1 MWAVRRATNSNPL
14 RGLGYQMLAARNFFV
29 KRDGLSN
36 GTVWCLNNHEN
47 GHFVVAD
54 NPLPKRFSNRLVY
67 TKYFMG
73 GKFLSSQARPVAN
86 GDEEGQDDTFS
97 KLETPENVEGNKSE
111 APEEVDYLVS
121 EPELSEED
129 DSAEDLTREH
139 AEIDTSDSE
148 VGFSAKVKDFQE
160 KTSSS
165 LSQVIIQT
173 LPQSVE
179 DAIDNW
185 VEGGNAVT
193 RDIVSIVMA
202 TLRSHKFY
210 EKALQLSEWL
220 EASGSLPFTDRDYA
234 SRLDLVAKVRGIH
247 AAELCLEKFPP
258 NMQTELVYRTLLAN
272 YTSMQMLSKAEALFK
287 LMKKKG
293 FSLTAFSC
301 NQLLALYKILDRKKF
316 ADVLLLMENENVEPT
331 GFTYKILI
339 DAKGRVGDYEG
350 MEQVVEKMKSD
361 GIVPDGYTQYLIAS
375 YYIKGRFYEKVDAVL
390 KEMEGDPSKVKRSA
404 CIGLLSLY
412 AALGRADDV
421 SRIWKLCER
430 NPRHAEFIFAI
441 EAWGKLGKI
450 ENAEAVFQKRID
462 CGGKLPQRICTAL
475 LKVYTNHKLHDKA
488 KHLVKRM
495 LEEGGRLRPLT
506 LDTIVKLY
514 LQSGE
519 VRRADSILQMAL
531 QQQHHAMPKYVTYLA
546 ILDRY
551 AEEGDIHNAEKIFEQ
566 FRQAGYSRK
575 VGTYRRL
582 LFAYINAK
590 QPAYGFA
597 ERLKA
602 DNILLQGTMASQ
614 LAQLNSCNKI
624 AVAGLLE

>member
-165 LSQVIIQT
+165 LS
-173 LPQSVE
+173 
-179 DAIDNW
+179 
-185 VEGGNAVT
+185 
-193 RDIVSIVMA
+193 
-202 TLRSHKFY
+202 
-210 EKALQLSEWL
+210 QLSEWL